1 MTDIIARLRH
11 ECELLRPESNW
22 RQLTEEAALE
32 IEKLRAEVE
41 GLRATELQRE
51 SRQSSGGLSPDDGFG
66 GGKSVF
72 NSSWYGTGR

>member
-1 MTDIIARLRH
+1 MTEISTIIRARLDEGRAIAD
-11 ECELLRPESNW
+11 EDVRALLNEN
-22 RQLTEEAALE
+22 
-32 IEKLRAEVE
+32 EKLRAEVE